1 METLDNLHQRDKV
14 GVDDFVLLENFEDKD
29 AFLENLRKRYKENI
43 IYVRFVVCVQS
54 FDFKRPILKIADLHW
69 SSADLGQSLQ
79 GSKHLQSQLHR
90 ELPKCQLLRTCAA
103 HVSAFEKTIFN
114 FTKSLS

>member
-43 IYVRFVVCVQS
+43 IYVILVVCV
-54 FDFKRPILKIADLHW
+54 IL
-69 SSADLGQSLQ
+69 
-79 GSKHLQSQLHR
+79 R
-90 ELPKCQLLRTCAA
+90 
-103 HVSAFEKTIFN
+103 F
-114 FTKSLS
+114 